1 MAAATTAVR
10 RVYGQDKG
18 EEMAIVLKATWTA
31 RPGSEE
37 VVRDALIK
45 LSPTS
50 RAEPGCQYYQ
60 AYCEPSQPRV
70 FHIFEIYD
78 DQDAVS
84 AHAGSKHFAEYALGQ
99 AIPVLE
105 GREREFFETLDA

>member
-1 MAAATTAVR
+1 MAV
-10 RVYGQDKG
+10 
-18 EEMAIVLKATWTA
+18 VLKATWTA
-31 RPGSEE
+31 TPGSEH
-37 VVRDALIK
+37 VVRDALSK

-60 AYCEPSQPRV
+60 AYFDPSEPSV

-78 DQDAVS
+78 NQEAVS
-84 AHAGSKHFAEYALGQ
+84 AHAESEHFAEYALGQ

-105 GREREFFETLDA
+105 SRQREFFETLDS